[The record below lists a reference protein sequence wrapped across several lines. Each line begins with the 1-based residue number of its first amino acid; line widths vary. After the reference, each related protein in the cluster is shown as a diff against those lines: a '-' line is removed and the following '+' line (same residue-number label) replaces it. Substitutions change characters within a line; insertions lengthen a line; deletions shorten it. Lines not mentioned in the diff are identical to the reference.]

1 MNIEMRMVRFVM
13 DKFGNLIEIDLP
25 PTVDRPKQPG
35 AIFNR
40 LCRYFL
46 HIRGHRIFCSF
57 SIQGRFPTRNG
68 MFPGRIRL
76 VVSLSRPIRLNA
88 VVGFFCSSRKLNRP
102 FLMHFW
108 NV

>member
-13 DKFGNLIEIDLP
+13 DKFGNLS
-25 PTVDRPKQPG
+25 
-35 AIFNR
+35 
-40 LCRYFL
+40 FL

-57 SIQGRFPTRNG
+57 SILGRFPTRNG